1 LIQDTPLRPLTRFQM
16 ALMTLGSVSMGM
28 GFAVNFVVL
37 APLTRQ
43 AGLSEIQVAFV
54 MTASS
59 IVYTLM
65 TPRWGRLAQRIGRKR
80 VMAFS
85 MFAMAGTNV
94 AFLFTLQTALAG
106 VITGLSAF
114 FALAFV
120 RVWFGVLAPGHQPAS
135 MAAMTDATT
144 PSTRASGLGMLGAGM
159 NIGSIA
165 GPAITVLLAP
175 FGALM
180 PLWGAVAFM
189 VFCGLMIS
197 IYLPTDKPDATQ
209 TTRPMERLSLKDA
222 RIRPHFL
229 FLLSYFIGVGMVQQT
244 IGWFVEDRYKFTAT
258 ADQTAAEAAVAA
270 TGAIFACSAITAII
284 TQFGYIARVRPDP
297 KRILPIGLG
306 LIAIGYI
313 CADLFFPFWALCLSF
328 GIVGIGGA
336 ISISSANAIATF
348 SVPRDEQGAAAA
360 FMATAGPAGFVIGP
374 VLGALLYQL
383 SPKLPMLGMAIVAAI
398 LTAQALMVTSR
409 KD

>member
-1 LIQDTPLRPLTRFQM
+1 MIQDTPLRPLTRFQM
-16 ALMTLGSVSMGM
+16 ALMTLGSASMGM

-43 AGLSEIQVAFV
+43 AGLNEIQVAII

-65 TPRWGRLAQRIGRKR
+65 IPRWGALAQRIGRKR

-85 MFAMAGTNV
+85 MFAMAGTNL

-120 RVWFGVLAPGHQPAS
+120 RMWFGILAPGHQPAS

-144 PSTRASGLGMLGAGM
+144 QSTRASGLGMLGAGM

-165 GPAITVLLAP
+165 GPALAVLLAP

-180 PLWGAVAFM
+180 PLWGAVVFM
-189 VFCGLMIS
+189 IFCGFMIA
-197 IYLPTDKPDATQ
+197 IYLPTDKPDAAQ
-209 TTRPMERLSLKDA
+209 LARKAERLSFSDA
-222 RIRPHFL
+222 RIRPHFI
-229 FLLSYFIGVGMVQQT
+229 FMLSYFIGVGMVQQT
-244 IGWFVEDRYKFTAT
+244 IGWFVEDRYKFTDT
-258 ADQTAAEAAVAA
+258 IGQTAAEAAVAA
-270 TGAIFACSAITAII
+270 TGAIFACSALTAII
-284 TQFGYIARVRPDP
+284 TQFGYIARVKPDP
-297 KRILPIGLG
+297 RRVLPIGLA
-306 LIAIGYI
+306 LIGIGYV
-313 CADLFFPFWALCLSF
+313 CADLFFPFWMLCVSF
-328 GIVGIGGA
+328 GLVGIGGA
-336 ISISSANAIATF
+336 ISISSANALATF
-348 SVPRDEQGAAAA
+348 SVPREEQGAAAA

-374 VLGALLYQL
+374 LVGALLYQL
-383 SPKLPMLGMAIVAAI
+383 SPKLPMLGMALVAAI
-398 LTAQALMVTSR
+398 LTAQALMATR
-409 KD
+409 KA